1 MKNRPVLTQFAHLL
15 LILSLVLGCAS
26 IAGASGWIPITSAR
40 QSILPADKENALPDI
55 QSFIVSVTNGQS
67 GLPTGVYV
75 PGVLAL
81 KIIQQPED
89 NAAFISKLPDTLTQ
103 FRMASSYLTVGLLV
117 HNFLAGSQFFNLQL
131 NQQIILVLGDGS
143 QYYYKIDDIQSYQA
157 LSPTN
162 PYSNFISPDG
172 QKNLS
177 SEEVFRQ
184 VYAKGNQL
192 VFQTCIQKGNEDSWG
207 RLFVIADKV
216 DILQTESINTADY
229 VSAAHFRRAVVGT
242 D

>member
-1 MKNRPVLTQFAHLL
+1 
-15 LILSLVLGCAS
+15 
-26 IAGASGWIPITSAR
+26 
-40 QSILPADKENALPDI
+40 
-55 QSFIVSVTNGQS
+55 
-67 GLPTGVYV
+67 
-75 PGVLAL
+75 
-81 KIIQQPED
+81 
-89 NAAFISKLPDTLTQ
+89 
-103 FRMASSYLTVGLLV
+103 MASSYLTVGLLA
-117 HNFLAGSQFFNLQL
+117 HNFLAGAQFFNLQL

-143 QYYYKIDDIQSYQA
+143 QEYYKIDDIQSYQA

-172 QKNLS
+172 QRNLS
-177 SEEVFRQ
+177 SEKVFRQ

>member
-1 MKNRPVLTQFAHLL
+1 MKNRPVLTQFAHFL

-67 GLPTGVYV
+67 GVPTGVYV

-89 NAAFISKLPDTLTQ
+89 NAAFVSKLPDTLTQ
-103 FRMASSYLTVGLLV
+103 FRMASSYLTVGLLA

-143 QYYYKIDDIQSYQA
+143 QEYYKIDDIQSYQA